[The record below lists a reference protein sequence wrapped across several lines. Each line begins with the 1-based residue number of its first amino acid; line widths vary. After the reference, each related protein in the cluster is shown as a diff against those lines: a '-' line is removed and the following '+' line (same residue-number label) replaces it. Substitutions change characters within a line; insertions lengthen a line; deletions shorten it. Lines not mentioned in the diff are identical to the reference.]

1 MNSRWTLRRRSLLA
15 GSAAGITLAS
25 TGLMPTLARAQPV
38 SGGTLRISVDQA
50 PSVLNPLLHR
60 LNPEYMLGEMLYS
73 GLTRLDTNM
82 AAMPD
87 LAESWSSSDD
97 LTEWTFNLRPGVTFH
112 DGSALT
118 AADVV
123 ATFTAILDEE
133 TGSPARRNVGPITE
147 ITAVDDTTVLFRTSG
162 PYADLPVAVAYTD
175 AKIVPASILENDF
188 DSLNQRAV
196 GSGPFQL
203 VSYEPEREVVV
214 ERNPNYYD
222 PARPY
227 VDRVEMVIYPDITAE
242 GSALISGDTDLMV
255 RADPTDF
262 ERLAGSDGIDGLRTP
277 SGQFLNIVLGCDEP
291 PFDDP
296 RVRQALALTI
306 DRGALVDFV
315 AEGYGTMG
323 EDTPINNAYRYW
335 ADVGH
340 REVNIEQAQAL
351 MQEAGY
357 GDGLDLTLV
366 ASERPGIRAQMAVAI
381 REMARPA
388 GFNIEVQTMPH
399 ATYLDQVWRQGNF
412 YVGFYNMQASADAI
426 FSLLYTSDAAW
437 NETRWNNADFDA
449 QVAAG
454 RSTPDGPERAAIYAE
469 AQELM
474 FEGLPTIIP
483 VFFDLL
489 GAKHDYVQG
498 FDLHPRGAV
507 FNIDQVWLGD
517 GAPSR
522 D

>member
-1 MNSRWTLRRRSLLA
+1 MMSRWNMRRRSLLA
-15 GSAAGITLAS
+15 GSAAGLTLAG
-25 TGLMPTLARAQPV
+25 TGLLPRLATAQPV
-38 SGGTLRISVDQA
+38 SGGTLRVSVDQA

-73 GLTRLDTNM
+73 GLTRLDTDM
-82 AAMPD
+82 SAMPD
-87 LAESWSSSDD
+87 LAESWAANDD
-97 LTEWTFNLRPGVTFH
+97 LTEWTFNLRQGVTFH

-118 AADVV
+118 ANDVV
-123 ATFTAILDEE
+123 ATFTAILDEA

-147 ITAVDDTTVLFRTSG
+147 ITAVDDHTVLFRTSG
-162 PYADLPVAVAYTD
+162 SYADLPVAVAYTD
-175 AKIVPASILENDF
+175 AKIVPASILASDF
-188 DSLNQRAV
+188 DSLNQQAV
-196 GSGPFQL
+196 GTGPFQL

-242 GSALISGDTDLMV
+242 GSALISGDTDIMI

-262 ERLAGSDGIDGLRTP
+262 DRLANSPGIDGLRTP
-277 SGQFLNIVLGCDEP
+277 SGQFLNIVLGCDVP
-291 PFDDP
+291 PFNDP
-296 RVRQALALTI
+296 RVRQALALCI

-315 AEGYGTMG
+315 AEGYGTQG
-323 EDTPINNAYRYW
+323 EDTPINSAYRYW

-340 REVNIEQAQAL
+340 READIAQATSL
-351 MQEAGY
+351 MQDAGH
-357 GDGLDLTLV
+357 GDGLDITLV
-366 ASERPGIRAQMAVAI
+366 ASERPGTRAQMAVAI

-437 NETRWNNADFDA
+437 NETRWNNTDFDA
-449 QVAAG
+449 LVEAG
-454 RSTPDGPERAAIYAE
+454 RRTPDGPERAQIYAQ

-474 FEGLPTIIP
+474 FADVPTVIP

-489 GAKHDYVQG
+489 GAKQAYVQD
-498 FDLHPRGAV
+498 FERHPRGAV
-507 FNIDQVWLGD
+507 FNLDQVWLGD